1 MINLF
6 LFILTLGV
14 SGAILFFYRG
24 YLKLANQTRT
34 NSSFKPFVTVIV
46 SAHNE
51 EKDLPDCLKRLARQ
65 TYPAD
70 KVEFIIVNDRST
82 DRTAEIID
90 HYVQKDQRFKVIN
103 IQDRLPDFAPKKRAI
118 HLAIYQARGE
128 IILLTDADGRPGF
141 KWVET
146 MVSYFTEDTHMVIG
160 YAPYRIKPARHF
172 IKRLLALEYLSH
184 AAVAAASTG
193 LGWPLTC
200 VGTNMAYR
208 KSLYFEIG
216 GFGPYKAHLSG
227 DDDLF
232 LTLVRESGKYKIKY
246 ATDYHA
252 HVFNNPPR
260 LWSKFLH
267 QRLRYASKGFDYPA
281 KVTIGLTLYYLFN
294 FILSVKTIAG
304 LATLSF
310 SGWLMLAWGVKMS
323 AEFLFMNKA
332 ARILKDMRSLV
343 VFPIVSFLHPFYVV
357 VFGAL
362 GQLGYFK
369 WAEEEIEAA
378 VQSPVVNKE

>member
-1 MINLF
+1 MIDYL
-6 LFILTLGV
+6 LLILALSFFT
-14 SGAILFFYRG
+14 AILYFYKG
-24 YLKLANQTRT
+24 LLKLQKQERT
-34 NSSFKPFVTVIV
+34 TKTPFISVVV
-46 SAHNE
+46 CAHNE
-51 EKDLPDCLKRLARQ
+51 EKNLPDCLKRLARQ

-70 KVEFIIVNDRST
+70 KIEFIIVNDRST
-82 DRTAEIID
+82 DGTTRIIN
-90 HYVQKDQRFKVIN
+90 HYVQKDLRFKCLTIH
-103 IQDRLPDFAPKKRAI
+103 DRLPDFAPKKRAI
-118 HLAIYQARGE
+118 DTAIRQAKGE

-141 KWVET
+141 RWAET
-146 MVSYFTEDTHMVIG
+146 IASYFTEDTHMVIG

-208 KSLYFEIG
+208 KTLYFEVG
-216 GFGPYKAHLSG
+216 GFGPYKAHISG

-232 LTLVRESGKYKIKY
+232 LTLVRETGKYKIKY
-246 ATDYHA
+246 ASDYHA

-281 KVTIGLTLYYLFN
+281 KVTFALILYYLFN
-294 FILSVKTIAG
+294 AIFSVKTILG
-304 LATLSF
+304 IATFSF
-310 SGWLMLAWGVKMS
+310 SSFLALSWGVKML

-332 ARILKDMRSLV
+332 ARILKDMRALI
-343 VFPIVSFLHPFYVV
+343 VFPLVSFLHPFYVV
-357 VFGAL
+357 FFGAL

-369 WAEEEIEAA
+369 WAEEKIESS
-378 VQSPVVNKE
+378 VQNPVINK